1 MFILGNFLL
10 ALAKLLN
17 IIFSAYMWIVIGRAI
32 ISWVNA
38 DPYNPIVRFLVQAT
52 DPVLEKI
59 RRYVPPMGGLDLSPM
74 LLIFALF
81 FLQNFLIRTLA
92 DIGMKM
98 SLH

>member
-1 MFILGNFLL
+1 MLGNFLL
-10 ALAKLLN
+10 ALAKLVN
-17 IIFSAYMWIVIGRAI
+17 VAFSAYIWIVIGRAI

-59 RRYVPPMGGLDLSPM
+59 RRYVPAMGGLDLSPM
-74 LLIFALF
+74 LLIFALV
-81 FLQNFLIRTLA
+81 FLQSFIVPTLTQ
-92 DIGMKM
+92 IGM

>member
-10 ALAKLLN
+10 ALAKLIN
-17 IIFSAYMWIVIGRAI
+17 IAFSAYIWIVIGRAI

-52 DPVLEKI
+52 DPVLERI
-59 RRYVPPMGGLDLSPM
+59 RRYIPPMGGLDLSPM
-74 LLIFALF
+74 LLIFALV
-81 FLQNFLIRTLA
+81 FLQSFIVPTLTK
-92 DIGMKM
+92 IGM

>member
-1 MFILGNFLL
+1 MFMLGNFLL
-10 ALAKLLN
+10 ALAKLVN
-17 IIFSAYMWIVIGRAI
+17 VAFTAYIWIVIGRAI

-52 DPVLEKI
+52 DPVLERI

-74 LLIFALF
+74 LLIFGLV
-81 FLQNFLIRTLA
+81 FLQSFIVPTLTQ
-92 DIGMKM
+92 IGM

>member
-1 MFILGNFLL
+1 MFMLGNFLL
-10 ALAKLLN
+10 ALAKLVN
-17 IIFSAYMWIVIGRAI
+17 VAFSAYIWIVIGSAI

-52 DPVLEKI
+52 DPVLERI

-74 LLIFALF
+74 LLIFALV
-81 FLQNFLIRTLA
+81 FLQSFIVPTLTQ
-92 DIGMKM
+92 IGM